1 MGDNHTIHK
10 VSLKRTRQACGPCRR
25 KKARCPG
32 EKPTCSLCHR
42 LGQRCSYG
50 PQASR
55 VRSQPISPVQSQE
68 PQNSINET
76 PGDISSSGR
85 LQRIEERLDM
95 MAILL
100 QEGLPRSNSLRE
112 VSSDN
117 HLNDGRELQEASYD
131 DFEIPDCP
139 ENHSLNSQENGLP
152 VAFIEQE
159 VQTYLTYFHDQ
170 PYCPLS
176 KKWLLR
182 HTSSLPPEVAFPL
195 VALTSRLPRRSRGP
209 SHENTPDVKIFAEKA
224 WDLLSNQYK
233 DGNMGLSFLQ
243 GTFLMA
249 QLDFADGKAH
259 RGYASVSLGLRA
271 IQSAGLNKQ
280 KDSYFSDDLE
290 IETRKRITWAFF
302 MLDRTYCAS
311 RNYSLSLSDKQFT
324 LPFPICETDALP
336 GDNGSLAHGSL
347 HDGPGKQG
355 QKVDHGILVCL
366 LRLYSLWGKAT
377 EYVFEPFADGSLPP
391 WQTGSALAILESEWL
406 QFETHFADA
415 HRYINVDFKS
425 RARETPRP
433 RTYLSTW
440 VCVQFLFHSIQ
451 GLLHHPF
458 VIMTKLRN
466 FNGNLSATFLQKS
479 FETSLLHS
487 RWIVRFIKEMSEV
500 NFETCDP
507 FLGYLAAIAATIQL
521 EHTGSKNPQIALL
534 LNKEFRILVD
544 FMTELSVYWENMS
557 VLVNK
562 VNELAARHQNY
573 GSLYYN
579 QEGFSGALSKMPT
592 PSNMPRMSAE
602 DECLM
607 WEILDFGCSSGGDVA
622 ISFGNL
628 AIPQGSQTQA
638 NEGHPVQSRMSR
650 PQRVLTVSS
659 QLRRYLQLVASDETF
674 ESTDTDEITEIPTCF
689 TESIDAS
696 PAASSESRLLVID
709 SASDIGGTWAKER
722 LYPNLLSQNS
732 YGLYEFSDLP
742 LSDVV
747 PEEHTDGAH
756 NQFIAGWKINR
767 YLRVWIE
774 KWQLEKHIR
783 LNWTLLGNQGVEAQH
798 QRVFS
803 PGSTHHHYLRQVG
816 PGYRTNNLVPNLPD
830 TTGQSMASDNPV
842 PVIHAK
848 DVGDWAREHLGYQPL
863 KAPEPETVSIPVKN
877 SPYPQLRSIAIYGGA
892 KSSFDLVHFFAT
904 LHRNDSKLHL
914 KSTQKDLVQVHW
926 IIRDRGVGPAWMV
939 PPMSTLPNGDTVAS
953 DKAASSRL
961 LTHFTPCCY
970 KAPKRLSLGPSR
982 SLHREGS
989 WRARLLHDNPIG
1001 RWWIRGLWRPIDKG
1015 LEDTAQYGSDPK
1027 MERLRPENSV
1037 VSCASGIGIANQGDL
1052 WETIRLPHVN
1062 VYRSTITDIVATR
1075 PERSTDSSTK
1085 ASVHLAD
1092 SNRIDEVDL
1101 VIHATGYK
1109 PIVPI
1114 RFEPASLRFKLGL
1127 SALVNSRDEDIRE
1140 NRENS
1145 AETPERINGPLEAT
1159 VNNRIQYWEE
1169 LDRQSEVMVRKTLNA
1184 TGCVL
1189 TDRSPPSWAESHKLV
1204 PYRLF
1209 RRMVAPEL
1217 VARGDRS
1224 FATLG
1229 VILSSTIAVVVEV
1242 QALWALSL
1250 ENISLETMEN
1260 VISEDVILGSLT
1272 GNGLAVKAIQYNGM
1286 LLRDLGLNP
1295 HRLGGALSAELTGVY
1310 RPSVYAGIVD
1320 EWKRSRGLTKK
1331 P

>member
-1 MGDNHTIHK
+1 MSSMGDNYTIHK

-42 LGQRCSYG
+42 LGQCCSYG

-55 VRSQPISPVQSQE
+55 VRSHSASAPVQIQE
-68 PQNSINET
+68 TQHSTNET
-76 PGDISSSGR
+76 QGDISSSGR

-95 MAILL
+95 MALLL

-117 HLNDGRELQEASYD
+117 QPNDDRELQEASYD
-131 DFEIPDCP
+131 DFEIMDCP
-139 ENHSLNSQENGLP
+139 ENHSLDSQESGLP

-170 PYCPLS
+170 PYCPFS

-209 SHENTPDVKIFAEKA
+209 LHENTPDMKGFAEKA

-271 IQSAGLNKQ
+271 IQSVGLNKE
-280 KDSYFSDDLE
+280 KGSYLSNDPE
-290 IETRKRITWAFF
+290 IEMRKRITWAFF
-302 MLDRTYCAS
+302 MLDRTYSAS

-324 LPFPICETDALP
+324 LPFPARETDALS

-377 EYVFEPFADGSLPP
+377 EYVFEPFADSSLPP

-415 HRYINVDFKS
+415 HRYINVDFKR
-425 RARETPRP
+425 RARETPQP

-500 NFETCDP
+500 DFETCDP

-534 LNKEFRILVD
+534 LNKEFQILVD

-602 DECLM
+602 DEGLM

-622 ISFGNL
+622 MGFGNL
-628 AIPQGSQTQA
+628 AIPQSSQLQA
-638 NEGHPVQSRMSR
+638 NEGHPAQSRMTSR
-650 PQRVLTVSS
+650 PQRVDQQNKNDQRGLMT
-659 QLRRYLQLVASDETF
+659 
-674 ESTDTDEITEIPTCF
+674 
-689 TESIDAS
+689 
-696 PAASSESRLLVID
+696 PAL
-709 SASDIGGTWAKER
+709 
-722 LYPNLLSQNS
+722 PNLNEISEPIHE
-732 YGLYEFSDLP
+732 GPLP
-742 LSDVV
+742 EWPFQTRGGGDMI
-747 PEEHTDGAH
+747 GAAMPD
-756 NQFIAGWKINR
+756 IPDWMI
-767 YLRVWIE
+767 
-774 KWQLEKHIR
+774 
-783 LNWTLLGNQGVEAQH
+783 LGD
-798 QRVFS
+798 
-803 PGSTHHHYLRQVG
+803 Y
-816 PGYRTNNLVPNLPD
+816 
-830 TTGQSMASDNPV
+830 MA
-842 PVIHAK
+842 
-848 DVGDWAREHLGYQPL
+848 EHL
-863 KAPEPETVSIPVKN
+863 
-877 SPYPQLRSIAIYGGA
+877 
-892 KSSFDLVHFFAT
+892 
-904 LHRNDSKLHL
+904 
-914 KSTQKDLVQVHW
+914 
-926 IIRDRGVGPAWMV
+926 
-939 PPMSTLPNGDTVAS
+939 
-953 DKAASSRL
+953 
-961 LTHFTPCCY
+961 
-970 KAPKRLSLGPSR
+970 
-982 SLHREGS
+982 
-989 WRARLLHDNPIG
+989 
-1001 RWWIRGLWRPIDKG
+1001 
-1015 LEDTAQYGSDPK
+1015 
-1027 MERLRPENSV
+1027 
-1037 VSCASGIGIANQGDL
+1037 
-1052 WETIRLPHVN
+1052 
-1062 VYRSTITDIVATR
+1062 
-1075 PERSTDSSTK
+1075 
-1085 ASVHLAD
+1085 
-1092 SNRIDEVDL
+1092 
-1101 VIHATGYK
+1101 
-1109 PIVPI
+1109 
-1114 RFEPASLRFKLGL
+1114 
-1127 SALVNSRDEDIRE
+1127 
-1140 NRENS
+1140 
-1145 AETPERINGPLEAT
+1145 
-1159 VNNRIQYWEE
+1159 
-1169 LDRQSEVMVRKTLNA
+1169 
-1184 TGCVL
+1184 
-1189 TDRSPPSWAESHKLV
+1189 
-1204 PYRLF
+1204 
-1209 RRMVAPEL
+1209 
-1217 VARGDRS
+1217 
-1224 FATLG
+1224 
-1229 VILSSTIAVVVEV
+1229 
-1242 QALWALSL
+1242 
-1250 ENISLETMEN
+1250 
-1260 VISEDVILGSLT
+1260 
-1272 GNGLAVKAIQYNGM
+1272 
-1286 LLRDLGLNP
+1286 
-1295 HRLGGALSAELTGVY
+1295 
-1310 RPSVYAGIVD
+1310 
-1320 EWKRSRGLTKK
+1320 
-1331 P
+1331 